1 MYPRTDEESEEARE
15 ECEKMVTKRALASAV
30 AGLSPIAGPDITADI
45 AILLELLPRINRRFG
60 FAPDQIDSLDE
71 KTKITAYQIIRAGG
85 KIAGTYVTKDLVVLL
100 LKKIGVRISAK
111 TAGKFVPFIG
121 PVVSSA
127 ISYAGMRYIGRSHIR
142 ECVDLASRLMKI
154 EGSKKGLAANP
165 KGTVGQSEEVKQI
178 S

>member
-1 MYPRTDEESEEARE
+1 MYPQTRDEIEEARE
-15 ECEKMVTKRALASAV
+15 DCEKMVTKRALASAV

-45 AILLELLPRINRRFG
+45 AILLDLLPRINRRFG

-71 KTKITAYQIIRAGG
+71 KTKIFVYQVIRAGG
-85 KIAGTYVTKDLVVLL
+85 KVAGKYVTKDLVALIM
-100 LKKIGVRISAK
+100 KKIGVRISAK
-111 TAGKFVPFIG
+111 TASRLVPFIG

-142 ECVDLASRLMKI
+142 ECVDLATKLMKR
-154 EGSKKGLAANP
+154 EGSKRAITTKTGEDD
-165 KGTVGQSEEVKQI
+165 SRREDVKET